1 MKKERISSSAED
13 YLEAVYLL
21 KDKKEKVGNSDIAS
35 FLEITLPSVT
45 EMLKKL
51 RKKSLVNYKKY
62 GKISLT
68 PKGEKIAKEV
78 SSRHKDL
85 ASFLKLLG
93 VNEESAQLDA
103 CKIEH
108 IVGKN
113 TMNKLRKFLNFIEKA
128 PEEPTWLKHY
138 RQFLETGEHPDCENR
153 EE

>member
-1 MKKERISSSAED
+1 MKKEGISSSVED

-21 KDKKEKVGNSDIAS
+21 NEEKEEVGTSDIAS
-35 FLEITLPSVT
+35 FLGITLPSVT

-51 RKKSLVNYKKY
+51 REKSLVDYEKY

-68 PKGEKIAKEV
+68 SEGRKVAKEV
-78 SSRHKDL
+78 SSKHKDL

-93 VNEESAQLDA
+93 VNEDSAQLDA

-108 IVGKN
+108 IVGGS
-113 TMNKLRKFLNFIEKA
+113 TMKKLRKFLRFIEEA
-128 PEEPTWLKHY
+128 PEEPAWLEHY
-138 RQFLETGEHPDCENR
+138 KQFLETGEHPECNLR